1 MDIQKLAAEMGLSCI
16 TTYKLDALKS
26 VCQSNER
33 DKETNLSYS
42 KDNSSTPSSNLMT
55 VPVEKIASV
64 ASEGLGN
71 ERSLNISGM

>member
-26 VCQSNER
+26 VCRSNER
-33 DKETNLSYS
+33 DNETNLSYS

-64 ASEGLGN
+64 ASEGSGT
-71 ERSLNISGM
+71 ERSLKISGM